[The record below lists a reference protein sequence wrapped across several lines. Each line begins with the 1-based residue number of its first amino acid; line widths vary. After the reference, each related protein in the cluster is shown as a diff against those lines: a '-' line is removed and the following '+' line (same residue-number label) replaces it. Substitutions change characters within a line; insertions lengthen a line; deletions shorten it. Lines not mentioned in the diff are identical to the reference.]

1 MKINIINHKNK
12 INSDPI
18 KYANSVSVKELIT
31 ILKYASDCYYNKNH
45 EFISDHVFDILKEV
59 LDERDPHNKFLKEIG
74 SPISVSKDK
83 VNLPYSMPSLDKVKP
98 TSDKI
103 DSYITKYIGPFV
115 LSDKLDGASGLYIKT
130 FNQEKLYSRGNG
142 EVGQDISH
150 LIPYVIKNVNIKVK
164 KGETLAI
171 RGELII
177 TKKKFDT
184 IKDVFKNARN
194 AVAGLINSKNFSIQL
209 AQITDFVAYN
219 VISPQ
224 LSQSDQMKYLS
235 QLNFCHVNNK
245 IFKKISNDILSQ
257 YLIERKQNSEY
268 EIDGIVVVNSSSVY
282 ENINKNPDHAFSFK
296 QILDCQI
303 AIITVKNVE
312 WNVSKHGYLKPRIN
326 FDPVRIGGVDIEYAT
341 AFNAKFV
348 IDNNIGSGSKIKLV
362 RSGDVI
368 PNINTILSQSTSGI
382 PQMPEIPFKWNNTGV
397 DIIVKDIHGVASD
410 NIKIKKITD
419 FFKIMKVKHV
429 SHGIITKLL
438 ENKYDTLLKILTAN
452 QSDLFNIDGLGKTII
467 NKIYTNIADSFKN
480 STLEQL
486 MAASNL
492 FGRGFG
498 VRKLAIIV
506 TNYPDIMKTNW
517 DYNTIKEHVIKLDG
531 FDDIL
536 TEQFSLNFHTFKEF
550 FNSLNILAKH
560 RLNNIIDLTHLNQ
573 INKITKIKKNLT
585 FDKKI
590 VFTGFRDTDLEN
602 LITSRGGTISTC
614 VSNNTDYVVY
624 SDLNNKSS
632 KLDKAKKLGITIIE
646 KNDFIKKFAFDK
658 LE

>member
-1 MKINIINHKNK
+1 
-12 INSDPI
+12 
-18 KYANSVSVKELIT
+18 
-31 ILKYASDCYYNKNH
+31 
-45 EFISDHVFDILKEV
+45 
-59 LDERDPHNKFLKEIG
+59 
-74 SPISVSKDK
+74 
-83 VNLPYSMPSLDKVKP
+83 
-98 TSDKI
+98 
-103 DSYITKYIGPFV
+103 
-115 LSDKLDGASGLYIKT
+115 
-130 FNQEKLYSRGNG
+130 
-142 EVGQDISH
+142 
-150 LIPYVIKNVNIKVK
+150 
-164 KGETLAI
+164 
-171 RGELII
+171 
-177 TKKKFDT
+177 
-184 IKDVFKNARN
+184 
-194 AVAGLINSKNFSIQL
+194 
-209 AQITDFVAYN
+209 
-219 VISPQ
+219 
-224 LSQSDQMKYLS
+224 
-235 QLNFCHVNNK
+235 
-245 IFKKISNDILSQ
+245 
-257 YLIERKQNSEY
+257 
-268 EIDGIVVVNSSSVY
+268 
-282 ENINKNPDHAFSFK
+282 
-296 QILDCQI
+296 
-303 AIITVKNVE
+303 
-312 WNVSKHGYLKPRIN
+312 
-326 FDPVRIGGVDIEYAT
+326 
-341 AFNAKFV
+341 
-348 IDNNIGSGSKIKLV
+348 
-362 RSGDVI
+362 
-368 PNINTILSQSTSGI
+368 
-382 PQMPEIPFKWNNTGV
+382 MPEIPFKWNNTGV

-614 VSNNTDYVVY
+614 VSNNTDYLVY